1 MKLLAITLVMFF
13 SIEGQIP
20 SGNIMKG
27 KVEDF
32 FYNKREHVVILKF
45 ENEGK
50 ETKTISIGLF
60 NRGTLMENWDK
71 ISIGDS
77 IYYQLKSNTFHILK
91 YDGREGGKKI
101 KVYFKNKPNELK

>member
-1 MKLLAITLVMFF
+1 MKLLATTLIILIT
-13 SIEGQIP
+13 IEGQIL
-20 SGNIMKG
+20 SGNIIKG

-60 NRGTLMENWDK
+60 NRGTLMENWDSL
-71 ISIGDS
+71 SIGDS
-77 IYYQLKSNTFHILK
+77 IYYEPQSDTLNII
-91 YDGREGGKKI
+91 KKDDNKLI
-101 KVYFKNKPNELK
+101 KVYFKNRSKKMKL